1 MQREIKFITSL
12 HKSTSRN
19 YLARMINNK
28 VECMNVAKKY
38 GYHYWDGNRKYGYG
52 GYYYIQGRWKGVANK
67 LIKNYKLNNKSKI
80 LDVGCGKAFLLYEIK
95 KILPGIEIYGFDISK
110 HAIKN
115 SKNLI
120 KKNLYIYDA
129 RKKFKHKTNYFDLVI
144 SLGTLHNFEINH
156 IFNSI
161 KEIERVGKKKYIM
174 VESYRNNLELF
185 NLQCWALTCE
195 SFFSTSEWKWIFNKS
210 GYSGDFEFIFF
221 S

>member
-19 YLARMINNK
+19 YLARMINKK

-52 GYYYIQGRWKGVANK
+52 GYSYIPGRWKSIANK
-67 LIKNYKLNNKSKI
+67 IIKKYNLNNKSKI

-95 KILPGIEIYGFDISK
+95 KILPEIKVHGFDISK
-110 HAIKN
+110 YAIRN
-115 SKNLI
+115 SKGLI
-120 KKNLYIYDA
+120 KKNLYKYDA
-129 RKKFKHKTNYFDLVI
+129 RKKFKYKRNYFDLVI
-144 SLGTLHNFEINH
+144 SLAVLHNFEINH
-156 IFNSI
+156 LFNCI
-161 KEIERVGKKKYIM
+161 KEVERVGKKKYIM

-195 SFFSTSEWKWIFNKS
+195 SFFSKSEWKWLFKYL
-210 GYSGDFEFIFF
+210 GYKGDYEFIYF
-221 S
+221 

>member
-1 MQREIKFITSL
+1 MNRERKFITSL
-12 HKSTSRN
+12 HKSTRRN
-19 YLARMINNK
+19 YLARMINKK

-52 GYYYIQGRWKGVANK
+52 GYSYIPGRWKGVANQ
-67 LIKNYKLNNKSKI
+67 LIKKYKLNNKSKI

-95 KILPGIEIYGFDISK
+95 KFLPDIEVHGFDISK

-120 KKNLYIYDA
+120 KKNLYKYDA
-129 RKKFKHKTNYFDLVI
+129 RKKFRYETNYFNLVI
-144 SLGTLHNFEINH
+144 SLAALHNFEINH
-156 IFNSI
+156 LFNSI
-161 KEIERVGKKKYIM
+161 KEIERVGRKKYIM

-195 SFFSTSEWKWIFNKS
+195 SFFNKSEWKWIFNHV
-210 GYSGDFEFIFF
+210 GYKGDFEFIYF
-221 S
+221 